1 VGAGSG
7 DWWVEGGEREQS
19 TGGEEGGETRGDLR
33 DSEQEKE
40 EESGQEKEK
49 KGEKEEKEVGKKL
62 EEVESEGGKEIGRV
76 KEGAEVVSKKLLI
89 GEGMRVKIEEI
100 GDEHGARGQE
110 MGKKKMLEKRKVK
123 GEVKERQKRQKGNVG
138 RGSERDNQEEKEED
152 EDTVEKKKEGSQSGI
167 RRERKS
173 ARKAIAAALDR
184 IGTTAQSI
192 QRSKTE
198 LAIEKLQDEYRLIVS
213 VEKLVKAF
221 WLMENEVK
229 ASVFIALQDRNAR
242 DRWLAECLDQ
252 M

>member
-1 VGAGSG
+1 
-7 DWWVEGGEREQS
+7 VEAGERAKHR
-19 TGGEEGGETRGDLR
+19 EEGGKTRGDLR
-33 DSEQEKE
+33 DSEE
-40 EESGQEKEK
+40 EEEEEGGQEKEK
-49 KGEKEEKEVGKKL
+49 KGEKEEGEVGKKV

-76 KEGAEVVSKKLLI
+76 KEGAEVVSKKVLI
-89 GEGMRVKIEEI
+89 GEGKRVKREGI

-123 GEVKERQKRQKGNVG
+123 REVKERQKRQKGNVG
-138 RGSERDNQEEKEED
+138 RGSERDNQEEEGED
-152 EDTVEKKKEGSQSGI
+152 KDTVEKKKEGSQSGI

-173 ARKAIAAALDR
+173 AGKAIAAALDR

-198 LAIEKLQDEYRLIVS
+198 LAIEKLQDEYGLILS
-213 VEKLVKAF
+213 VKELVKAF
-221 WLMENEVK
+221 RLMENEVK
-229 ASVFIALQDRNAR
+229 TSVFIALQDGNAL